1 MAAQLV
7 WIMASDGT
15 RLCTTLHLPDGDGPW
30 PALIE
35 ALPYRMHD
43 LTAYGRH
50 YDELAAAGFAVCR
63 VDLRGTGS
71 SDGIA
76 TDEYPDIERADLRD
90 VIEWLAAQPWC
101 TGRIGMFGTSYS
113 GFNALHM
120 AAEGVPELGAVIAF
134 YASDDRYTDD
144 VHHAG
149 GVLRASDLIDYV
161 TYMVAMNALPP
172 VPAVWGHGWE
182 DVWRRRVEET
192 PAWVLDWLR
201 EQVDGPMWR
210 RGSVRLGPGGA
221 GYERIT
227 CPTMIVCGWA
237 DGYRNNTFRTVPH
250 LDVPWRLL
258 AGPWS
263 HADPATSRPG
273 PNIDATVEMVAFFD
287 EHLRDGPPSSR
298 SRAQVFVR
306 RAVSPEA
313 DLDRAPRRVARRRCV
328 AAAGL
333 GRAGHRAGARCR
345 RRRCRGA
352 RRRRRRR
359 DGGVEL
365 VRRVAAVGATH
376 RSAVRRRPLA
386 DLRLDVDGAGRAGRE
401 RRPSR

>member
-1 MAAQLV
+1 
-7 WIMASDGT
+7 
-15 RLCTTLHLPDGDGPW
+15 
-30 PALIE
+30 
-35 ALPYRMHD
+35 MHD

-63 VDLRGTGS
+63 IDLRGTGS
-71 SDGIA
+71 SGGIA
-76 TDEYPDIERADLRD
+76 TDEYPDVERADVRD
-90 VIEWLAAQPWC
+90 VIVWLAAQEWC
-101 TGRIGMFGTSYS
+101 TGRVGMFGTSYS

-120 AAEGVPELGAVIAF
+120 AAEGVPELGAAIAF

-149 GVLRASDLIDYV
+149 GVLRASDLVDYV

-172 VPAVWGHGWE
+172 VPAVWGHGWQDE
-182 DVWRRRVEET
+182 WRRRIEET

-250 LDVPWRLL
+250 LQVPWRLL

-273 PNIDATVEMVAFFD
+273 PAIDATVEMVAFFD
-287 EHLRDGPPSSR
+287 EHLRDGPPSAA
-298 SRAQVFVR
+298 RAGAGVRAPAR
-306 RAVSPEA
+306 RARGRPG
-313 DLDRAPRRVARRRCV
+313 RAPRRVARRRGL
-328 AAAGL
+328 AAARL
-333 GRAGHRAGARCR
+333 GRARRRAGARCR
-345 RRRCRGA
+345 
-352 RRRRRRR
+352 
-359 DGGVEL
+359 
-365 VRRVAAVGATH
+365 
-376 RSAVRRRPLA
+376 
-386 DLRLDVDGAGRAGRE
+386 
-401 RRPSR
+401 